1 MREVLEVLDE
11 ESPIGGLTII
21 VVVEKGTSMVA
32 GELCKVWI
40 TCGYSFLIVTTQGSL
55 WSMSYCI

>member
-1 MREVLEVLDE
+1 MREMLEVLDE
-11 ESPIGGLTII
+11 ESPIGGLTIM

-32 GELCKVWI
+32 GELYKVWI